1 MDASLW
7 ETLPKARVGRGRK
20 GRKKEGRVS
29 ERGKGRGKKEGRRR
43 KGAEERT
50 PMFNGVNY

>member
-43 KGAEERT
+43 KGVEERT
-50 PMFNGVNY
+50 PMFNVVNY